1 LRRAPDLAFVR
12 RRPALDDL
20 QEAGFAGAVAPDQA
34 DTLAGLDDQIDV
46 IEQRYVAVGERD
58 LR

>member
-1 LRRAPDLAFVR
+1 LRRSPDLAVIR
-12 RRPALDDL
+12 RRQAVDDL

-34 DTLAGLDDQIDV
+34 DTLAGLDDQIDA